1 MKNGLRGISIASIL
15 WFRRE
20 PVSKHLQ
27 CILVFFAAA
36 NLAVVAWDLVTGGIY
51 FRVFGIVFS
60 SWEVAK
66 PLRYAAV
73 CATVAIWLRDRG
85 AATTSWDQLPR
96 FATQTACALAGAS
109 ILTASLLGIRA
120 AAGADSF
127 GYVSQASLWAER
139 RLIAPDPLA
148 PLGNEIGAA
157 VAPLGY
163 TLAATRDTL
172 VPTYPPGLPMVMAVA
187 QRLAGRE
194 AVYVVVPLLGGLT
207 VWMTYLIG
215 LRVADARTGLIAALL
230 VAFSPLFVFHTFVPM
245 SDIPATAWWTSAW
258 AMSLAPGAWSA
269 LGAGV
274 CVAAAVLT
282 RPNLA
287 PLAVVLLP
295 VIALSAPPRNRVLLF
310 VVAAAVGCLTVGDF
324 NAALYGSP
332 FVSGYGP
339 LDQFFSRDHLR
350 PNLIHYTQWM
360 LDLHS
365 PVLLLALFA
374 ALAKPTRVVFWMS
387 IFCVAVVL
395 SYAFYLVFDS
405 WPFARFLLPALPL
418 LFVLVSITLLRVIT
432 TMPTA
437 WRGVALLTIC
447 AVLVPWDVTVGAR
460 RGVYAIKRAEER
472 YRTIGLRL
480 GSALPPR
487 SVVLTVVHSG
497 SLRWHGHVLTV
508 RWDLIPDDRLD
519 ATVALLL
526 SKGYT
531 PYVLLEDWEAPLF
544 RQHFAQ
550 ANALGRLEWPPA
562 LEYQGAGRVR
572 VYCVADRRRFLSGE
586 TIVTHPIEAP

>member
-1 MKNGLRGISIASIL
+1 M
-15 WFRRE
+15 
-20 PVSKHLQ
+20 SKKLQ
-27 CILVFFAAA
+27 RVLLICAAG
-36 NLAVVAWDLVTGGIY
+36 NLAVVAWDLATGGIY
-51 FRVFGIVFS
+51 FQIFGIVFS

-73 CATVAIWLRDRG
+73 CATVAVWLRDRG
-85 AATTSWDQLPR
+85 AATTSWDLIPR
-96 FATQTACALAGAS
+96 FCARTASALAMMS
-109 ILTASLLGIRA
+109 IVTASLFGIRA
-120 AAGADSF
+120 AGGADAF
-127 GYVSQASLWAER
+127 GYVSQAQLWAEG
-139 RLIAPDPLA
+139 RLIAADPLA
-148 PLGNEIGAA
+148 PLANDIGAA
-157 VAPLGY
+157 VVPLGY
-163 TLAATRDTL
+163 AMGANRDTL
-172 VPTYPPGLPMVMAVA
+172 VPTYPAGLPLLMAAA

-215 LRVADARTGLIAALL
+215 LRVADARTGLVAALL
-230 VAFSPLFVFHTFVPM
+230 VAFSPLFVFHTFEPM
-245 SDIPATAWWTSAW
+245 SDVPAMAWWTTAW
-258 AMSLAPGAWSA
+258 AMALTSGAWSA
-269 LGAGV
+269 FGAGV

-295 VIALSAPPRNRVLLF
+295 VIASSAPQRNRVLLF
-310 VVAAAVGCLTVGDF
+310 VAAAAIGCLTVGAF

-350 PNLIHYTQWM
+350 PNLTHYTQWM

-365 PVLLLALFA
+365 PVLLLAVFA
-374 ALAKPTRVVFWMS
+374 PLAKPTRAVFWMS

-395 SYAFYLVFDS
+395 SYAFYLVFDG
-405 WPFARFLLPALPL
+405 WPFARFLLPGLPL
-418 LFVLVSITLLRVIT
+418 LFILVSITLLRVIT
-432 TMPTA
+432 IMPTA

-447 AVLVPWDVTVGAR
+447 TVLVPWDVNVGAR
-460 RGVYAIKRAEER
+460 LGVYAIKRAEQR

-480 GSALPPR
+480 GSALPPH
-487 SVVLTVVHSG
+487 SVALSMIESG
-497 SLRWHGHVLTV
+497 SLRWHGKLLTV

-519 ATVALLL
+519 ATVALLE
-526 SKGYT
+526 SKGYR
-531 PYVLLEDWEAPLF
+531 PYILLEDWEAPLF

-550 ANALGRLEWPPA
+550 ANALGRLDWPPA

-586 TIVTHPIEAP
+586 PIVTRPIEAP